1 MRDLP
6 RELPLDPHDMP
17 GTPEYQSVVEERAQR
32 AYYAQLSAME
42 EMMEEM
48 AIRRS
53 PISR

>member
-6 RELPLDPHDMP
+6 FDLPVDPHNWP
-17 GTPEYQSVVEERAQR
+17 GTPEYQQLQEERAQR

-48 AIRRS
+48 ALRRS